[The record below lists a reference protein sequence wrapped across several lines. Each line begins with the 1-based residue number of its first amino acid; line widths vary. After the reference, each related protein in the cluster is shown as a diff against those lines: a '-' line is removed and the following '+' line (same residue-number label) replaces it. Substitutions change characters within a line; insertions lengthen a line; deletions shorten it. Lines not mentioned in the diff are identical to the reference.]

1 MKKLTLL
8 MCAFAFLFKVSAQEP
23 QFVSKEQQNRNEEYN
38 KWNEK
43 H

>member
-23 QFVSKEQQNRNEEYN
+23 QFALLALQE
-38 KWNEK
+38 
-43 H
+43 